1 MDLDVSSLL
10 PAITKSAG
18 ATLALAVL
26 IGLSYV
32 IREWRGGTASERGRA
47 DMTKRLEDVEAR
59 LKAAEDRIEALT
71 RTAHDLRYQRDQA
84 RVYAES
90 LELRYGHEPVKVW
103 PPDEEE

>member
-1 MDLDVSSLL
+1 MDLDPTALL
-10 PAITKSAG
+10 PALTKSTV
-18 ATLALAVL
+18 ATIAFAVL

-84 RVYAES
+84 RVYAEA